1 MSFSS
6 YPGRN
11 IPRMEY
17 LRGGYIPSV
26 QGYVLTQGYSNR
38 TIGDA
43 AAAVGDAAAAVDDAA
58 AVGDAVSAVNDVHSP
73 LSCSVAVGTL
83 PASYVSTGT
92 AALAVSAGSLKRM
105 HRLYLLCR
113 LRRIHRLNWLEG

>member
-17 LRGGYIPSV
+17 LRRGYIPSV
-26 QGYVLTQGYSNR
+26 QGNVLTLGHSNR

-43 AAAVGDAAAAVDDAA
+43 VAAVDDAA
-58 AVGDAVSAVNDVHSP
+58 AVGDAAAAVNDVHSP
-73 LSCSVAVGTL
+73 LSCNAAVGTL

-92 AALAVSAGSLKRM
+92 AALAVSAERLKRM
-105 HRLYLLCR
+105 HQLYLLCR
-113 LRRIHRLNWLEG
+113 LKRIHRLNWLEG